1 MVLSCSLTH
10 FKQQQKFNFHACTNA
25 KRASCCKFHRATML
39 IDLTNLTTVAFLKK
53 CKHSYS
59 IKYNLCLSTLS
70 TDQ

>member
-1 MVLSCSLTH
+1 MSALMLKGQVVV
-10 FKQQQKFNFHACTNA
+10 NFTEINVDC
-25 KRASCCKFHRATML
+25 
-39 IDLTNLTTVAFLKK
+39 LTNLTTVAFLKK